1 VQSIANGYNTT
12 VNSAIQQRMIA
23 RAASDGSA
31 LAEYSV
37 VTDVNGR
44 IAGFGLGSE
53 VTAAGGSAAA
63 TFGIR
68 ADKFYIAAP
77 TDFSQENQPGSA
89 TTGQLWFKPSTK
101 VTYRYNGSDWVLFNA
116 ISPFVVQTTPTTFNG
131 VTVNPGVYMDAAY
144 IKDGTIT
151 NVKIGNGT
159 IDDAKISNLDATKIT
174 TGFIDAARIQ
184 AGTIDAK
191 IANIDA
197 AKITSGVIDAA
208 RIGDA
213 TITSAKIGDD
223 IQSATFSSNE
233 YASAA
238 PTLFYGIL
246 SSSSWVTWLGDTVY
260 SGTAGAPGSYNSK
273 KFTLSSG
280 WVNGAVVSW
289 TIVNVYPG
297 QKLELGL
304 SVQFSASAQVE
315 LIGIPSQITYNSSG
329 NASPS
334 SYGGWAASTAITSF
348 TGTTP
353 VSTNESEFVDLRGFY
368 TVPATYTDTG
378 GNTQV
383 PKAVLLA
390 VRFTAAPGTTL
401 YVAKPFY
408 MKDVPSSQT
417 TTSPYRVGRS
427 GWRINKTGSALF
439 NDAVIKSDIA
449 IGASPYMN
457 NGLLRGTGAVINK
470 DGTFAFGSSANNLT
484 FDGTALTLNV
494 PFIQNPKSISVSA
507 SVAAASNA
515 QSVGPITVA
524 AGAEIT
530 IPSDSTWTIT

>member
-1 VQSIANGYNTT
+1 
-12 VNSAIQQRMIA
+12 
-23 RAASDGSA
+23 
-31 LAEYSV
+31 
-37 VTDVNGR
+37 
-44 IAGFGLGSE
+44 
-53 VTAAGGSAAA
+53 
-63 TFGIR
+63 
-68 ADKFYIAAP
+68 
-77 TDFSQENQPGSA
+77 
-89 TTGQLWFKPSTK
+89 
-101 VTYRYNGSDWVLFNA
+101 VLFNA